1 MENSVSVFETSLTRS
16 ASTRHSIR
24 IVRKILKTQKQKGK
38 KNQPEHGKLRLGN
51 FLKGK
56 DQ

>member
-16 ASTRHSIR
+16 ASTRHSIQ